1 MIFLIALNRIKKM
14 GCGVMEF
21 LRNTFAFLMFASIL
35 SLAACDQDA
44 KSQGSTVQ
52 SQNSQKKTD
61 ESARQEDGSKREAL
75 ELGAAPKAS
84 ATPTTYPESVDI
96 HKLADGFKEGMPYGD
111 LRKKVI
117 AGNWRPV
124 MSAECKKNVVGDDFE
139 SVCSKDPGRCAICDE
154 VPELN
159 ICSGDGHCITEFSSA
174 DHKQSLKVSTYG
186 EVQDALVEGEK
197 SRLFVSWWDVS
208 AKAN

>member
-14 GCGVMEF
+14 GCGVMKF

-111 LRKKVI
+111 LRKKLL
-117 AGNWRPV
+117 
-124 MSAECKKNVVGDDFE
+124 
-139 SVCSKDPGRCAICDE
+139 
-154 VPELN
+154 PE
-159 ICSGDGHCITEFSSA
+159 IG
-174 DHKQSLKVSTYG
+174 
-186 EVQDALVEGEK
+186 
-197 SRLFVSWWDVS
+197 SR
-208 AKAN
+208 

>member
-1 MIFLIALNRIKKM
+1 
-14 GCGVMEF
+14 MEF

-35 SLAACDQDA
+35 SLAACYQDA
-44 KSQGSTVQ
+44 KSQGSTGQ

-96 HKLADGFKEGMPYGD
+96 HKLADRFKEGMPYGD

-117 AGNWRPV
+117 AGNWNPV
-124 MSAECKKNVVGDDFE
+124 MSAECKENVVGDDFE

>member
-1 MIFLIALNRIKKM
+1 
-14 GCGVMEF
+14 MEF
-21 LRNTFAFLMFASIL
+21 LRNAFVSLMFASLL
-35 SLAACDQDA
+35 SLAACDQGA
-44 KSQGSTVQ
+44 KSQGLTDQ
-52 SQNSQKKTD
+52 SQNSQKTTD
-61 ESARQEDGSKREAL
+61 ESAPQEDGSKIKAL
-75 ELGAAPKAS
+75 ELGAAPRAS
-84 ATPTTYPESVDI
+84 ATPTTNPESVDI

-124 MSAECKKNVVGDDFE
+124 VSAECKKNVVGDDFE
-139 SVCSKDPGRCAICDE
+139 SICSKDPGRCAICDE

-174 DHKQSLKVSTYG
+174 DHKQLLKVSTYG
-186 EVQDALVEGEK
+186 EVQDALVEGKK

-208 AKAN
+208 VKAN

>member
-1 MIFLIALNRIKKM
+1 
-14 GCGVMEF
+14 MEF
-21 LRNTFAFLMFASIL
+21 LRNTFFSLVFMSLL
-35 SLAACDQDA
+35 SLSACDQEA
-44 KSQGSTVQ
+44 KSQGSTSQ
-52 SQNSQKKTD
+52 SQSSQKTTD
-61 ESARQEDGSKREAL
+61 EFARQEDGSKRGEAS
-75 ELGAAPKAS
+75 ELGAAPKAR
-84 ATPTTYPESVDI
+84 ATLTPGPESVDI

-124 MSAECKKNVVGDDFE
+124 ISADCKKNVVGDDYE
-139 SVCSKDPGRCAICDE
+139 SVCSSDPRRCAICDE

-174 DHKQSLKVSTYG
+174 DHQQLLKVSTYG
-186 EVQDALVEGEK
+186 EIQDALVEGEK